1 MVARGKRVKRAQPLV
16 NVSGEFPRTPAVC
29 GDSGGCRYRGLRA
42 SRLPPATF
50 LAPLR
55 GADRPQNAK
64 LFLRRPSGHPSSNP
78 VIPEAFADLIHRT
91 VDHAFLL
98 RLLE

>member
-16 NVSGEFPRTPAVC
+16 NVSRKFPPHAC
-29 GDSGGCRYRGLRA
+29 GVRESGGYRHRGLRA

-55 GADRPQNAK
+55 GARQTAKCQVIFAQTLSPTVQRGNAEADCG
-64 LFLRRPSGHPSSNP
+64 SGG
-78 VIPEAFADLIHRT
+78 
-91 VDHAFLL
+91 
-98 RLLE
+98 